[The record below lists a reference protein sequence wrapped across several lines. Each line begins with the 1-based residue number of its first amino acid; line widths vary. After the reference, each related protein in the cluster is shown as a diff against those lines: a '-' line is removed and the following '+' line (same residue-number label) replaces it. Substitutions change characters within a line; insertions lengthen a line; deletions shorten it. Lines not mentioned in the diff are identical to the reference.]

1 MIRIEKLSKNF
12 FLVCVLCVSSSHAQG
27 TCREVLTLTESDLT
41 ITEEVS
47 RDREFDVDVE
57 TSFVDEGKN
66 AVLVRTNL
74 LGDDQEEETTPLHF
88 SVVQAGIMTGWQI
101 SAGSPSAERILAPP
115 AGVKK
120 LRIFISTESDN
131 LRKFNLTVSV
141 FDFLLVP
148 DQAKDGVVVAKNKPK
163 VFRFRFPKNV
173 KQDIFMVK
181 ITNSSLAAC
190 TIVAIQR
197 ADKVQQAF
205 FDDESNIR
213 YGSSYQTML
222 QKSAMI
228 VTRKNY
234 PDGFNLVLL
243 VKSDSSDCYRKEE
256 PSNEERN
263 LKSMT
268 VRVVVESLRNGIMT
282 EDIVNDSIIIVIGFY
297 VALAIIFFGITFVL
311 DRCFGFE
318 LEGMYGTVEAV
329 LKHRER
335 LTRKEAATTALMN
348 TVNLAMISHDQVDGP
363 ALEEQASI
371 EEEKVPSFRFP
382 WQREWHPQTEDTN
395 TVEDGTENTTCIDSV
410 DGVEENGGIV
420 ETEGNARAWTQLA
433 KPHSS
438 TSKPAKTIPNFRTLD
453 QTSKTVKEC
462 HRQRL
467 RSQLFSWLI
476 VLSGIF
482 YALPAFQMVF
492 NHQNPF
498 IKGGDQDICY
508 YNFFC
513 LFPYGKLADFG
524 HVFSNIGYCI
534 AGLYFI
540 LKVYIRRLKFEKS
553 KEKIEST
560 GIPEQVGIFYALG
573 GALTLEGVL
582 SGIYH
587 ICPTSANFQFDTT
600 FMFFIAVLIFLK
612 LYQFRHADTTL
623 TAQLVFL
630 LIGVILTLEV
640 IGYFTSHIV
649 FWAVFIF
656 IYMIFMLIFIL
667 KLYLDEKNFK
677 TVFRFIYNKLTN
689 CCSLEKGSIGVL
701 DILPCMFVI
710 LINILM
716 ATFFAISQRPGVS
729 RYLLAILMINM
740 MCYEV
745 YYVSR
750 KVHLRLRVHNWREN
764 EGIRPITLVYL
775 VMSMVFMAGACYFFI
790 KELKTSAGTPAES
803 RNKNDECALLIF
815 DNHDMWHFLSA
826 AGLYQHFMF
835 LLTLEDYN
843 ISYMKQRKLITVF

>member
-1 MIRIEKLSKNF
+1 MGMCETLPGTI
-12 FLVCVLCVSSSHAQG
+12 FLVLVWCVASSHAEG
-27 TCREVLTLTESDLT
+27 TCREVLTFTEFNRT

-47 RDREFDVDVE
+47 RDKEFDVDVK
-57 TSFVDEGKN
+57 GKN
-66 AVLVRTNL
+66 AILVRTDL
-74 LGDDQEEETTPLHF
+74 LGHHQEEETFPLYF
-88 SVVQAGIMTGWQI
+88 SVGQAGIMTGWQI

-115 AGVKK
+115 QGVEK
-120 LRIFISTESDN
+120 LRILLSTESSN
-131 LRKFNLTVSV
+131 LMRFNLTVSA

-163 VFRFRFPKNV
+163 VFRFTFPEEDP
-173 KQDIFMVK
+173 QDTFMVK
-181 ITNSSLAAC
+181 VTNSSLAAC

-197 ADKVQQAF
+197 ASKVSQGF

-213 YGSSYQTML
+213 FGSSYQTML
-222 QKSAMI
+222 QKSAMV
-228 VTRKNY
+228 VTKENY

-243 VKSDSSDCYRKEE
+243 VKSDSSDCYKKDE
-256 PSNEERN
+256 PSSEE
-263 LKSMT
+263 KEVGSMT
-268 VRVVVESLRNGIMT
+268 VRVVVESLRDGIMS
-282 EDIVNDSIIIVIGFY
+282 EDIVKDSIFIVLGFY
-297 VALAIIFFGITFVL
+297 VALAIIFFAITFVL

-329 LKHRER
+329 LKQKER
-335 LTRKEAATTALMN
+335 LTREEVTKDAFKN
-348 TVNLAMISHDQVDGP
+348 TVNLALISKDQVDGP
-363 ALEEQASI
+363 SLESQASNK
-371 EEEKVPSFRFP
+371 EVKKPRFKFP
-382 WQREWHPQTEDTN
+382 WQNQWHPQIEETS
-395 TVEDGTENTTCIDSV
+395 TVEDGTENNACIDSV
-410 DGVEENGGIV
+410 DGVESNGGTN
-420 ETEGNARAWTQLA
+420 ESRENARPWTKLA
-433 KPHSS
+433 NPPSS
-438 TSKPAKTIPNFRTLD
+438 TTKHAKTIQNYRTLD
-453 QTSKTVKEC
+453 QTSKTVKEF
-462 HRQRL
+462 HRQKL

-524 HVFSNIGYCI
+524 HVFSNVGYCI

-540 LKVYIRRLKFEKS
+540 LKVYIRSLKFEKS
-553 KEKIEST
+553 KEKLEST

-677 TVFRFIYNKLTN
+677 TVFRFIYSKLTK
-689 CCSLEKGSIGVL
+689 CCSLEKGCIRL
-701 DILPCMFVI
+701 IDILPCMFVI

-716 ATFFAISQRPGVS
+716 AAFFAISQRPGVS

-750 KVHLRLRVHNWREN
+750 KVHLRLRVDNWREN
-764 EGIRPITLVYL
+764 EGIRPITVVYL
-775 VMSMVFMAGACYFFI
+775 LMSMVFMAGACYFFI
-790 KELKTSAGTPAES
+790 KELKTSAGSAAES
-803 RNKNDECALLIF
+803 RNKNDECTLLIF

-843 ISYMKQRKLITVF
+843 ISYMKQRNFITVF

>member
-1 MIRIEKLSKNF
+1 MIMRGIRY
-12 FLVCVLCVSSSHAQG
+12 FLTLLLCVLQGHAQN
-27 TCREVLTLTESDLT
+27 TCRDIRTLRGSDLT

-47 RDREFDVDVE
+47 RDKEFEVDVE
-57 TSFVDEGKN
+57 T
-66 AVLVRTNL
+66 NL
-74 LGDDQEEETTPLHF
+74 ENDGRNTIIVKTDLLDQDEETSPLYFH
-88 SVVQAGIMTGWQI
+88 VGQAGIMAGWQI
-101 SAGSPSAERILAPP
+101 SARSPTAERVLSPLP
-115 AGVKK
+115 GVQK
-120 LRIFISTESDN
+120 LRIFVSTESTKK
-131 LRKFNLTVSV
+131 LRFNLTVSV
-141 FDFLLVP
+141 FDFLLLP
-148 DQAKDGVVVAKNKPK
+148 DKPKEDILVAKNKPK
-163 VFRFRFPKNV
+163 VFRFKFPN
-173 KQDIFMVK
+173 DITKDTFMVK

-190 TIVAIQR
+190 SIVAIQN
-197 ADKVQQAF
+197 ASKSPQTF

-213 YGSSYQTML
+213 FGSSYQTML
-222 QKSAMI
+222 QKSAMV

-243 VKSDSSDCYRKEE
+243 VKSDYSDCYRKDK
-256 PSNEERN
+256 PSSDEKEAN
-263 LKSMT
+263 SMT
-268 VRVVVESLRNGIMT
+268 MKVVVESLGEGVMT
-282 EDIVNDSIIIVIGFY
+282 EDIVQDSIIIVIGFY
-297 VALAIIFFGITFVL
+297 IALALLFFTISICL
-311 DRCFGFE
+311 DKCFGFE
-318 LEGMYGTVEAV
+318 LEGMYGTVEAI
-329 LKHRER
+329 LKKKER
-335 LTRKEAATTALMN
+335 ITRKEAINAGLRNMA
-348 TVNLAMISHDQVDGP
+348 NLALVSNNEDHVDGP
-363 ALEEQASI
+363 VVESQPNS
-371 EEEKVPSFRFP
+371 EEEKKPKYKFP
-382 WQREWHPQTEDTN
+382 WQAEWQPQSDTV
-395 TVEDGTENTTCIDSV
+395 TAENTSCIDNV
-410 DGVEENGGIV
+410 DGGEANNGSIEMEN
-420 ETEGNARAWTQLA
+420 NARAWTKLA
-433 KPHSS
+433 KPGS
-438 TSKPAKTIPNFRTLD
+438 TTTKLPKANQNFRTLD

-534 AGLYFI
+534 SGLYFI

-553 KEKIEST
+553 KDKLDCT

-640 IGYFTSHIV
+640 IGYFTSHV
-649 FWAVFIF
+649 AFWAVFIF
-656 IYMIFMLIFIL
+656 IYMVFMLIFIL

-677 TVFRFIYNKLTN
+677 SVFSFLYKKLAN
-689 CCSLEKGSIGVL
+689 CCSFEKESIRLL

-745 YYVSR
+745 YYVCR
-750 KVHLRLRVHNWREN
+750 KIHLRMRVSNWREN

-775 VMSMVFMAGACYFFI
+775 LMSMVFMAGACYFFI
-790 KELKTSAGTPAES
+790 KELKTSAGTAAES
-803 RNKNDECALLIF
+803 RNKNDECTLLIF

-826 AGLYQHFMF
+826 AGLYMHFMF

-843 ISYMKQRKLITVF
+843 ISYMKQRKFITVF

>member
-1 MIRIEKLSKNF
+1 MCGTKYFLILPLSI
-12 FLVCVLCVSSSHAQG
+12 LSGHAQN
-27 TCREVLTLTESDLT
+27 TCRDVRTLGGSDLT
-41 ITEEVS
+41 TTEEVS
-47 RDREFDVDVE
+47 RDKEFEVDVE
-57 TSFVDEGKN
+57 TN
-66 AVLVRTNL
+66 
-74 LGDDQEEETTPLHF
+74 LGDDGRYTIMVRTDLLDQDEETSPLYFH
-88 SVVQAGIMTGWQI
+88 VGQAGIMAGWQI
-101 SAGSPSAERILAPP
+101 SAGSPTAERVLSPLPGAQ
-115 AGVKK
+115 K
-120 LRIFISTESDN
+120 LRIFVSTESTK
-131 LRKFNLTVSV
+131 LRRFNLTVSV
-141 FDFLLVP
+141 FDFLLLP
-148 DQAKDGVVVAKNKPK
+148 HEPKEDILVAKNKPK
-163 VFRFRFPKNV
+163 VFRFKFPK
-173 KQDIFMVK
+173 DITKDTFMVK

-190 TIVAIQR
+190 SIVAIQS
-197 ADKVQQAF
+197 ASKSPQIF

-213 YGSSYQTML
+213 FGSSYQTML
-222 QKSAMI
+222 QKSAMV

-243 VKSDSSDCYRKEE
+243 VKSDHSDCYRKDK
-256 PSNEERN
+256 PSSDEKEVS
-263 LKSMT
+263 SMT
-268 VRVVVESLRNGIMT
+268 MKVVVESLGKGVMT
-282 EDIVNDSIIIVIGFY
+282 EDIVQDSIVIVIGFY
-297 VALAIIFFGITFVL
+297 IALALLFFTISECLNRV
-311 DRCFGFE
+311 FGFE
-318 LEGMYGTVEAV
+318 LEGMYGTVEAI
-329 LKHRER
+329 LKK
-335 LTRKEAATTALMN
+335 KEATITTMAGLRN
-348 TVNLAMISHDQVDGP
+348 TVNLALVPVPNNEDHVDGP
-363 ALEEQASI
+363 VVETII
-371 EEEKVPSFRFP
+371 EEEKKPKYKFP
-382 WQREWHPQTEDTN
+382 WQAEWQPQSDTVN
-395 TVEDGTENTTCIDSV
+395 AENTACIDAV
-410 DGVEENGGIV
+410 DGGEANNGSIEVEENV
-420 ETEGNARAWTQLA
+420 RPWTKVR
-433 KPHSS
+433 KPGS
-438 TSKPAKTIPNFRTLD
+438 AKTKVPKTNQNYRTLD

-534 AGLYFI
+534 SGLYFI

-553 KEKIEST
+553 KDKLDCT

-573 GALTLEGVL
+573 GAFTLEGVL

-640 IGYFTSHIV
+640 IGYFTSHV
-649 FWAVFIF
+649 AFWAVFIF
-656 IYMIFMLIFIL
+656 IYVVFMFIFIL

-677 TVFRFIYNKLTN
+677 SVFSFIYKKMAN
-689 CCSLEKGSIGVL
+689 CCSYEKGSVGLL
-701 DILPCMFVI
+701 DILPCLFVI

-745 YYVSR
+745 YYVCR
-750 KVHLRLRVHNWREN
+750 KIHLRMRVSNWREN

-775 VMSMVFMAGACYFFI
+775 LMSMVFMAGACYFFI
-790 KELKTSAGTPAES
+790 KELKTSAGTAAES
-803 RNKNDECALLIF
+803 RNKNDECTLLIF

-826 AGLYQHFMF
+826 AGLYMHFMF

-843 ISYMKQRKLITVF
+843 ISYMKQRKFITVF